1 MRYYIML
8 VWMLL
13 LLPGVSTLAQT
24 QNTPEEMTINA
35 DETPTQ
41 KKKKKKKRKKD
52 KVDEEAE
59 RMGFFAA
66 VEGGDTARVA
76 DKLTPERFYD
86 FNSDGETALTLA
98 VKQGDLEMVKLL
110 EEKAVINL
118 KNKSGESPLTL
129 AIKGQDPEIIRIIM
143 ERAKPGL
150 KNDEGIAPL
159 MLAIEQQDLRLM
171 KDLIDRGAQV
181 NRKSNGIT
189 PIARAVELNNVQ
201 AVAMLVQKGADLSQS
216 NDDGDIP
223 LYIAVRNGYNV
234 IAGILLQKSSQPSV
248 DANWKTR
255 MGEPLLNLAIQKDQ
269 SQIARILL
277 DFGADTYNMDY
288 LENTGL
294 NLAAEKGDTELV
306 QILIDRGADPNHA
319 NMLGTTPIT
328 AATQNGHGELA
339 DLLAQAGANP
349 GTRNYEGFAATD
361 NRTFDHLTD
370 PEIID
375 AVMEVTENY

>member
-1 MRYYIML
+1 MRYYTIL
-8 VWMLL
+8 VMVLL
-13 LLPGVSTLAQT
+13 LLPGLSTTAQT
-24 QNTPEEMTINA
+24 PNPSGEATISAAKTP
-35 DETPTQ
+35 
-41 KKKKKKKRKKD
+41 KKKKKKRKKNK

-76 DKLTPERFYD
+76 AKLSPERFYD

-98 VKQGDLEMVKLL
+98 IKQGDVDMVRLL

-118 KNKSGESPLTL
+118 KNKSGESPLTI
-129 AIKGQDPEIIRIIM
+129 AIKGENPEIIRIIM

-150 KNDEGIAPL
+150 KNDEGVTPL
-159 MLAIEQQDLRLM
+159 MLALEQQNLSLM
-171 KDLIDRGAQV
+171 QELILRGAQV
-181 NRKSNGIT
+181 NRKSNGVS
-189 PIARAVELNNVQ
+189 PIARAVSLNNVQ
-201 AVAMLVQKGADLSQS
+201 AVALLVQKGADPSQA

-223 LYIAVRNGYNV
+223 LYIAVRNGFNV

-248 DANWKTR
+248 DANWKTK
-255 MGEPLLNLAIQKDQ
+255 MGEPLLNLAIQQDQ
-269 SQIARILL
+269 GQIARILL
-277 DFGADTYNMDY
+277 DFGADTYQTDY

-306 QILIDRGADPNHA
+306 QMLLDRGADPNHA
-319 NMLGTTPIT
+319 NLLGTTPIT
-328 AATQNGHGELA
+328 AATQRGHDALA

-349 GTRNYEGFAATD
+349 GVRNFDGFAATD

-370 PEIID
+370 PEIVD
-375 AVMEVTENY
+375 AVMEVMEEY